1 MGQIVKR
8 KTRQRE
14 EVRGA
19 LDRIDGFVRAQ
30 DLHAALHNAGSGIG
44 LTTVYRALGDLEEEG
59 LADSLRGADGVSRY
73 HPCHTQGRRHHHLIC
88 RACGRTVE
96 AEMAE
101 TERTIRRAA
110 ADHGFTDPSPILEV
124 FALCAACSI
133 AAADSD
139 EKSRRKEVGR
149 LQE

>member
-1 MGQIVKR
+1 LDEIVKR

-14 EVRGA
+14 AIRVA
-19 LDRIDGFVRAQ
+19 LDRMDGFVSAQ
-30 DLHAALHNAGSGIG
+30 DLHAALQEGGSGIG
-44 LTTVYRALGDLEEEG
+44 LATVYRGLADLTEEG

-96 AEMAE
+96 VEMAD

-110 ADHGFTDPSPILEV
+110 AAHGFTDPSPILEI
-124 FALCAACSI
+124 FGLCAACSI
-133 AAADSD
+133 ASADSD
-139 EKSRRKEVGR
+139 EESGDKR
-149 LQE
+149 